1 MKRLFRI
8 TKIVFKSKYGLLK
21 SVHQKIVIN
30 GLYNK
35 LISRQDL
42 STHITPKEF
51 GDEMAGNGLG
61 LYEVGVF
68 GNRMLNIV
76 LKFNRIPKAKIKHG
90 NPNFI
95 KPLLPAG
102 AVYLAGF

>member
-1 MKRLFRI
+1 
-8 TKIVFKSKYGLLK
+8 
-21 SVHQKIVIN
+21 
-30 GLYNK
+30 
-35 LISRQDL
+35 
-42 STHITPKEF
+42 
-51 GDEMAGNGLG
+51 MAGNGLG